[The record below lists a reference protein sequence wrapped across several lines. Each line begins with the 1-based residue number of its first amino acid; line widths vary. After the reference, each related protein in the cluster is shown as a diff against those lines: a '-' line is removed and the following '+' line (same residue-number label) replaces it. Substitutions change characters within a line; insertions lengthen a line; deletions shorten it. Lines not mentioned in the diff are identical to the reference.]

1 MTLHNALTG
10 VELHETKGA
19 AAATKGQVLVA
30 TGVATAVYQALLG
43 NTVMVN
49 ALSDFPAASG
59 GKITLAAS
67 TTYLLGADINIG
79 TDHLLFSAGSGLMS
93 HAAFT
98 SNITYT
104 GTGAIFRGID
114 VNATIKDI
122 TVTAGTADVYDF
134 SETGGGNTKI
144 LIVSD
149 VLVVSCATYATF
161 TKMRTVILDGN
172 TTLSCDLGII
182 VDSAGMTGLRITSLN
197 LVSASATFVG
207 IDFTGSL
214 VNNINLDGIVLIGG
228 AGSIGI
234 KGDAASANVG
244 AGFIANVANVQFT
257 GVTTPLSVITVDD
270 IRWNFQGN
278 GAVADTMPDALLS
291 LVGNATVTTTPIGV
305 PTLVAGTW
313 NDERVSHFTNTA
325 AGRSTYN
332 GERNLTTPIDAD
344 LVIDPASGT
353 NKSFR
358 AYIAVNGVVETN
370 SGRAI
375 LITSGAPKQI
385 TLHWQVVL
393 TTTDF
398 VELFIENETDSV
410 NATVIDATLRL
421 N

>member
-1 MTLHNALTG
+1 MTVHNAMTG
-10 VELHETKGA
+10 SELHETKGA
-19 AAATKGQVLVA
+19 AAAAKGQVLIA
-30 TGVATAVYQALLG
+30 SGAATAVWQALLG
-43 NTVMVN
+43 NTIMVN
-49 ALSDFPAASG
+49 QLSDFPTASG
-59 GKITLAAS
+59 GKITLAAA

-79 TDHLLFSAGSGLMS
+79 TDYLLFSAGSAIMS
-93 HAAFT
+93 HSSFT
-98 SNITYT
+98 ANVTYG
-104 GTGAIFRGID
+104 GTGATFRGID

-122 TVTAGTADVYDF
+122 TVTAGTGDVYDF

-144 LIVSD
+144 LIISD
-149 VLVVSCATYATF
+149 VLVLSCSTYATF

-172 TTLSCDLGII
+172 TTLSCDLGVI
-182 VDSAGMTGLRITSLN
+182 VDSAGMTGIRITSLA

-207 IDFTGSL
+207 IDFTGAL
-214 VNNINLDGIVLIGG
+214 VNNINIDGVVMVGG
-228 AGSIGI
+228 TGSVGI

-244 AGFIANVANVQFT
+244 ANFIANVANVQFA
-257 GVTTPLSVITVDD
+257 GVTTPLSGITVDD

-278 GAVADTMPDALLS
+278 GSVADTMPDALVS
-291 LVGNATVTTTPIGV
+291 LVANATVTTTPVGV
-305 PTLVAGTW
+305 PTLVAGTFV
-313 NDERVSHFTNTA
+313 DERASHFTNTIG
-325 AGRSTYN
+325 GRSTYN
-332 GERNLTTPIDAD
+332 GERDLTTPIDAD

-393 TTTDF
+393 TSTDY
-398 VELFIENETDSV
+398 VELYIENETDSV